1 MAMEMTLQ
9 SKWLGAT
16 WGTLGDSITA
26 AGGYQ
31 PLVQSA
37 LGFSEVFNYAVS
49 GCPMTAGGD
58 RDYGATTHV
67 GQSIAAD
74 LDCVTILAGVN
85 DFRLDKPLGELGKA
99 DVYTFYGAYTTLI
112 EHILKKNPRCRLS
125 LWTPLQRDKDG
136 YDIFYVNAA
145 GHRLVDYADA
155 VAAIGRQYALPV
167 LNLYELSG
175 LNRLTLPHFTSDGLH
190 PNEAGHR
197 RIADLAIPFLAGL

>member
-1 MAMEMTLQ
+1 MEWRG
-9 SKWLGAT
+9 KK

-37 LGFSEVFNYAVS
+37 LGFAEVHNYGKG

-67 GQSIAAD
+67 GKTIERD
-74 LDCVTILAGVN
+74 LDCVTIFAGVN
-85 DFRLDKPLGELGKA
+85 DFRLDKPLGELGST
-99 DVYTFYGAYTTLI
+99 DVYTFHGAYASLI
-112 EHILKKNPRCRLS
+112 EHVLTANPHCRLN

-136 YDIFYVNAA
+136 YDIFRTNAA
-145 GHRLVDYADA
+145 GHRLYDY
-155 VAAIGRQYALPV
+155 VAAIEQIGRLYALPV
-167 LNLYELSG
+167 LNLYERSG
-175 LNRLTLPHFTSDGLH
+175 LNRLTLPVFTTDGLH

-197 RIADLAIPFLAGL
+197 RIADMAIPFLAGL